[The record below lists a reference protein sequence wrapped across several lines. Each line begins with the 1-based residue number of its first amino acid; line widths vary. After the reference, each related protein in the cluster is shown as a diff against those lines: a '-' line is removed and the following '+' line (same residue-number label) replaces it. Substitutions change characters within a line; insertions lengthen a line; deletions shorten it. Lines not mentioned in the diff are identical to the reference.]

1 MTGPVVVLT
10 ALDLE
15 YRAVRRHL
23 TGIRP
28 HVHPMGTRFEIG
40 RVRGGSHQIVL
51 ALVGKGTHPTATIA
65 ERAMGEFDPAAI
77 LFCGVAGAL
86 WPSIGLG
93 DVVVATHVYA
103 YQGGTS
109 EDDAFRT
116 RPRVW
121 EIPHA
126 CDQLARHLARDS
138 GWARGLEGDPPQV
151 RFGPIAAGEVVL
163 DSAVSPEAT
172 RIRDHYND
180 AIAVEMEAAGLAQAA
195 HLRRNLPAVVIRG
208 MSDHADG
215 TKVATDGENW
225 QSRAAAHAAA
235 FAIALAE
242 NIGKDSGSHQR
253 GEEPPMKDS
262 VTNIAKGNAR
272 VGFQAH
278 TVHGGVVFH
287 AGGPP
292 GHESLHSLLDELRIA
307 LRKAHEAGDVDAP
320 TYAAAEA
327 ELDAVAA
334 DVPPADETARG
345 RATVALRRLRGLL
358 FDWTELATR
367 VAGLLSAL
375 RGLS

>member
-15 YRAVRRHL
+15 YHAVREHL
-23 TGIRP
+23 TGIRS

-40 RVRGGSHQIVL
+40 RVRDGSCEIAIAL
-51 ALVGKGTHPTATIA
+51 AGKGNHPTATIA
-65 ERAMGEFDPAAI
+65 ERAMTEFDPAAI

-86 WPSIGLG
+86 RPGIALG

-103 YQGGTS
+103 YHGGS
-109 EDDAFRT
+109 SKDDAFRT

-126 CDQLARHLARDS
+126 CDQLARHLARDR
-138 GWARGLEGDPPQV
+138 GWAHGLDGTPPRV
-151 RFGPIAAGEVVL
+151 HFGPVAAGEVLL

-180 AIAVEMEAAGLAQAA
+180 AVAVEMEAAGLAQAA
-195 HLRRNLPAVVIRG
+195 HLRRNLPAVVVRG
-208 MSDHADG
+208 VSDHADG
-215 TKVATDGENW
+215 TKATTDGENW
-225 QSRAAAHAAA
+225 QPRAAAHAAA
-235 FAIALAE
+235 FAVALAE
-242 NIGKDSGSHQR
+242 GLGDDQHSPQSGEDP
-253 GEEPPMKDS
+253 GVNGS
-262 VTNIAKGNAR
+262 VTNVAKGNAR

-287 AGGPP
+287 AAGAPAG
-292 GHESLHSLLDELRIA
+292 ESLHALLDDLRIA
-307 LRKAHEAGDVDAP
+307 LRKAYEAGQVDAP
-320 TYAAAEA
+320 TRAAAEE

-334 DVPPADETARG
+334 DVPPADDAARG
-345 RATVALRRLRGLL
+345 RATTALRKLRGLL
-358 FDWTELATR
+358 LDWTELATR
-367 VAGLLSAL
+367 VTGLLSAL